1 MKKDQ
6 IASCDTLLIEQCA
19 AYSKDSYTMK
29 VDGVFIED
37 EDTDTQSF
45 VVTDG
50 DYVVFTGQGTT
61 SVTDWMIDFRL
72 YRTRVPYLRNCL
84 VHAGFVKSYN
94 SIRADVHECI
104 EDIMKRRK
112 IKGIICTG
120 HSLFGAIATVAS
132 LDFKFKYPD
141 LEVTCVSFGA
151 PRAGSRLFAKMFNEN
166 IDKSYRCVRL
176 KDPIAFTPTAP
187 RFSHVSGGLHFNK
200 ASMDWKVPVMN
211 IVGCSVGHHDMTE
224 YLEFIHR
231 VNLGE
236 IPRQIVEEEAEEQQ
250 TQSTKP
256 EVAETVKPK
265 KRFWFW

>member
-1 MKKDQ
+1 MKPDK

-19 AYSKDSYTMK
+19 AYSKDAYAME

-37 EDTDTQSF
+37 KETDTQSF
-45 VVTDG
+45 VVVDG
-50 DYVVFTGQGTT
+50 DYIVFTGQGTT

-84 VHAGFVKSYN
+84 VHAGFMKSYN
-94 SIRADVHECI
+94 SIRERVYECV
-104 EDIMKRRK
+104 EKIMKERK
-112 IKGIICTG
+112 IKGFICTG

-132 LDFKFKYPD
+132 LDFKFKFPD
-141 LEVTCVSFGA
+141 LEIVCVTFGA
-151 PRAGSRLFAKMFNEN
+151 PRAGSRLFASFFNEN

-176 KDPIAFTPTAP
+176 KDPVAFSPTAP

-200 ASMDWKVPVMN
+200 KSMDWKVPVMN

-224 YLEFIHR
+224 YLDFIHR
-231 VNLGE
+231 VNIGE
-236 IPRQIVEEEAEEQQ
+236 IPRQVVKNDDNAVKEQPVKVEEKK
-250 TQSTKP
+250 T
-256 EVAETVKPK
+256 K